1 MAVLAESPNPA
12 TPPRRLPA
20 GLRTALLGLLVLSMA
35 GEAGAQDPT
44 PGSAAPAPVQ
54 SEPPAPAEDAAVP
67 PEVASPPG
75 FWRRLAGTTPMG
87 MAPPETTGFWKR
99 TGRGL
104 AATWSGG
111 HFEAWVPGYIW
122 HTPWGYSDAQRE
134 RYNDAAWGLGLGP
147 SAIDDK
153 GHTRLLYAMGSA
165 DSFSN
170 FQYMVGYAWMAHS
183 LSKEDGMHLGGGYT
197 MLLIGRK
204 DRLNYTPLPLV
215 LPMGGLGFRRF
226 EVMTTYVPF
235 LEVGLFMARIRLK

>member
-1 MAVLAESPNPA
+1 MSPIRGAQPRRPAAGVSFVAVCVLVLAIAGDAVAQEPA
-12 TPPRRLPA
+12 PPAPVA
-20 GLRTALLGLLVLSMA
+20 A
-35 GEAGAQDPT
+35 PT
-44 PGSAAPAPVQ
+44 EAPAPAQ
-54 SEPPAPAEDAAVP
+54 EPAVP
-67 PEVASPPG
+67 ADDAPPPG

-87 MAPPETTGFWKR
+87 MAPPGTTGFWKR

-104 AATWSGG
+104 AATWNGG

-122 HTPWGYSDAQRE
+122 HTPWGYSDSQRE

-153 GHTRLLYAMGSA
+153 GHTRLLYVMGSA

-197 MLLIGRK
+197 MLLIGRE
-204 DRLNYTPLPLV
+204 DRLNYAPLPLV
-215 LPMGGLGFRRF
+215 LPMGGLGWRRL
-226 EVMTTYVPF
+226 EVMTTYIPF
-235 LEVGLFMARIRLK
+235 LDVGLFLARIRLK

>member
-1 MAVLAESPNPA
+1 MPPDRGAQ
-12 TPPRRLPA
+12 PRRPAA
-20 GLRTALLGLLVLSMA
+20 GLPSVAMCVLVLTIA
-35 GEAGAQDPT
+35 GDAAAQDPA
-44 PGSAAPAPVQ
+44 PAGAPPAPPQAAAPAP
-54 SEPPAPAEDAAVP
+54 DAAVP
-67 PEVASPPG
+67 PEDVEPPG

-87 MAPPETTGFWKR
+87 MAPPGTTGFWNR
-99 TGRGL
+99 TGRGV

-122 HTPWGYSDAQRE
+122 HTPWGYSDSQRE

-183 LSKEDGMHLGGGYT
+183 LSKEDGLHLGGGYT

-215 LPMGGLGFRRF
+215 LPMGGLGLRRF
-226 EVMTTYVPF
+226 EVMTTYIPF
-235 LEVGLFMARIRLK
+235 LDVGLFLARIRLK